1 MLLLKAYNV
10 YSIRTGRASVIFQIF
25 ANCMAYGNSC
35 LNPILYAFFS
45 TNYRQAFWSIICC
58 GRRSNPA
65 HIHVN
70 GNCEM
75 EYQTGKPTFHKS
87 PPIVNVDGENATL
100 GNRNEDTNGG
110 IELHPLLKDGQVLI
124 ISTWHLTLPY
134 KIELFKW
141 GYIFVHLYQQLLTST
156 RGQKFR
162 ISR

>member
-1 MLLLKAYNV
+1 MVIELFFQLVLLLKAYNV

-87 PPIVNVDGENATL
+87 PPILNIDGENATL
-100 GNRNEDTNGG
+100 GNRDDDTNAG
-110 IELHPLLKDGQVLI
+110 IELHPLLNNGQV
-124 ISTWHLTLPY
+124 
-134 KIELFKW
+134 
-141 GYIFVHLYQQLLTST
+141 QMN
-156 RGQKFR
+156 
-162 ISR
+162 